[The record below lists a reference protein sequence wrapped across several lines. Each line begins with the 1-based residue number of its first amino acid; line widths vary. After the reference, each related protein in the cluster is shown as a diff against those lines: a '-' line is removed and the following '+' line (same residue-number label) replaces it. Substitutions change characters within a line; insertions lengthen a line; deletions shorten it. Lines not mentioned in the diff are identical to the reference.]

1 MAIPDWEAIETAYC
15 ARVLSLREIAE
26 LYGDGITEGAV
37 RKRAAKLG
45 WVRNKKNGTQV
56 RKYASTQKNN
66 VRTTQSPDESGDGEK
81 RAEGKTEHPQETKPI
96 RGSRTTPPIKPFQ
109 PGNQHALK
117 HGAYA
122 RCFSNVC
129 SGM

>member
-1 MAIPDWEAIETAYC
+1 MAIPDWEAIETAHC
-15 ARVLSLREIAE
+15 AGVLSLREIAE
-26 LYGDGITEGAV
+26 LYGDGITEGAI

-45 WVRNKKNGTQV
+45 WVRNKKTV
-56 RKYASTQKNN
+56 HKYAKNN
-66 VRTTQSPDESGDGEK
+66 VRTTQSPDKSGDGEK

-96 RGSRTTPPIKPFQ
+96 RGSRTAPPIKPFQ

-117 HGAYA
+117 LGGYA
-122 RCFSNVC
+122 RCLSNVC